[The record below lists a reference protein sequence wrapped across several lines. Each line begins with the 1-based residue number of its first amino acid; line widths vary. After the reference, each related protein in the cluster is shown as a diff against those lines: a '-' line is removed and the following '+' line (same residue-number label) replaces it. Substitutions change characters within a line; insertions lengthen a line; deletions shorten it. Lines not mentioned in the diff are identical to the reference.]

1 MMMKLNPI
9 LLAVLAVP
17 SLAIPLQAASAPAN
31 NPLFLTSGVTPNIF
45 FQVDDSGSMDWT
57 ILTKKHWEGRAY
69 DPDFGADDNATS
81 DTNSAFREDGLFYS
95 HSAPRSATSGG
106 NFREFAYVYAS
117 SDDKYSNG
125 CSSSGYQNSIDQ
137 CGGTAPNFDPANNDW
152 RIRAAALNVLYY
164 DPAAIYKPWAGM
176 SDAVFTDVRDN
187 PKSTEDGYDD
197 TRSLVGY
204 VYEVAIDD
212 KGYTGCSTATSCDT
226 TTSRPKRG
234 ADFNVTTGPNGLV
247 DLWDS
252 HTTVKFTSGGAEITT
267 TTYTPTST
275 DIGASVS
282 AVTTLSGSGTHAA
295 LGGLTVDQTKQNF
308 ANWYQYHRRRAYV
321 AKAALGQVVTDSP
334 DYRYGLGLINDTLFV
349 PMPASTVTNYAT
361 HNADLLDSFYSYDWQ
376 AKGTPLSSG
385 LQRAGKYYQNTLTGK
400 PTPITHSCQQNFTVL
415 ITDGYSYNESLT
427 VNDSDG
433 DGYSDSLA
441 DVAHYYYDNDLS
453 GLTNDVPTSTFDTA
467 THQHMVT
474 FGVAFG
480 VQGNLVD
487 TDGDGWPNPV
497 KTEASNWGDP
507 SLLDSPEKIDDLWHA
522 AYNSRGTF
530 IAAQTPEEVA
540 NALSDAIKAIE
551 SLTGSASSAATNS
564 TTLDTG
570 SRVFQARF
578 NSDDW
583 SGQLRSLTISTSAV
597 IAPSEEWDAGVR
609 IKSQVGSTSDTRVII
624 TKGSTDGVAFAYPN
638 LTGPTGTAGTQQ
650 NLLDKDGAGTT
661 DGRGADRVAYLRG
674 RSQHEGSTAGT
685 FRQRPTSVL
694 GDIVNSNPWYV
705 GEPSAGYSDVDHP
718 GYSSFRSTYLNR
730 KPVAYV
736 GANDG
741 MLHGFDSSIVW
752 DPNADIDPAI
762 DSDGDGDPANDHDGT
777 YVKTASSGLE
787 VLAYVPT
794 QVYPNLS
801 RLTDQNYNANHR
813 YFVDGSPMVAD
824 ACVANCGASS
834 ATWKSVLVG
843 SLNAGGKGY
852 FALNVTNPAG
862 TSSAAAPTFVESNA
876 ANLLL
881 WEFTDSD
888 DPDLGLTYN
897 YPASH
902 PTTQQAK
909 QIVKMENEKWAVVLG
924 NGYYSTDGKAVL
936 YILFLT
942 DGEDGVWS
950 SGDFVKIVADSG
962 SGNGLSTPTP
972 FDSDGNGLADT
983 IYAGDLKGNMW
994 KFNVSSNDSADW
1006 PTAFSGTP
1014 LYVAQDAAA
1023 TPNRQPIIAPPE
1035 VTLHP
1040 NGGRMVLFGTGK
1052 YIETTDPMSTETQS
1066 FYGVWDDGTWDG
1078 TTWTDGSA
1086 VAGRSSLDQKLVGSI
1101 TLSGKSYPV
1110 ITSGTTVSSPK
1121 GWYAD
1126 FSGGERVTGIPKL
1139 RNGLIIYDTFSP
1151 PATPCAPDD
1160 AGKNMV
1166 HNYLTGDMPA
1176 YPVFD
1181 TNGDGNID
1189 TNDTAVAG
1197 LYKGAAI
1204 GGTTLISGA
1213 AGSTTGAAISSL
1225 NDGSLVSDKFNFG
1238 AGSRGRIT
1246 WREIVQ

>member
-1 MMMKLNPI
+1 MKSNPI
-9 LLAVLAVP
+9 LLAVLAMP
-17 SLAIPLQAASAPAN
+17 SLGFPLQAAGAPAN

-69 DPDFGADDNATS
+69 DPDFGGDNNATS
-81 DTNSAFREDGLFYS
+81 DTNSAFREDGLFFS
-95 HSAPRSATSGG
+95 NDAPRSATSGG
-106 NFREFAYVYAS
+106 TFREFAYVYKS

-125 CSSSGYQNSIDQ
+125 CSSGGYQNSIDQ
-137 CGGTAPNFDPANNDW
+137 CGGTAPNFDPVDNDW

-164 DPAAIYKPWAGM
+164 DPTATYKPWAGL
-176 SDAVFTDVRDN
+176 SDATFTAVRDN
-187 PKSTEDGYDD
+187 PQPDEAGYDD

-212 KGYTGCSTATSCDT
+212 KGYTGCSTTTSCDT

-234 ADFNVTTGPNGLV
+234 SDFNVTTGANGLV

-252 HTTVKFTSGGAEITT
+252 HTTVKFTSSGAEVTT

-275 DIGASVS
+275 SIGAAVS
-282 AVTTLSGSGTHAA
+282 SVTTLSGSSTHAA
-295 LGGLTVDQTKQNF
+295 LGGLTVDETKQNF
-308 ANWYQYHRRRAYV
+308 ANWYEYHRRRSYV
-321 AKAALGQVVTDSP
+321 AKAAIGEVVTDSP

-349 PMPASTVTNYAT
+349 PMPAATVTDYTT
-361 HNADLLDSFYSYDWQ
+361 HNTSLLNSFYSYNWQ

-415 ITDGYSYNESLT
+415 ITDGYSYNENLT

-441 DVAHYYYDNDLS
+441 DVAHYYYQTDLS

-487 TDGDGWPNPV
+487 TDGDGWPDPV

-540 NALSDAIKAIE
+540 SALSDAIKAIE

-597 IAPSEEWDAGVR
+597 IASTEEWDAGVE
-609 IKSQVGSTSDTRVII
+609 INSQVASTSDTRVII
-624 TKGSTDGVAFAYPN
+624 TKGSSDGVAFAYAN

-661 DGRGADRVAYLRG
+661 DGRGPDRVGYLRG
-674 RSQHEGSTAGT
+674 HSQHEGDTAGT
-685 FRQRPTSVL
+685 FRQRSISVL

-705 GEPSAGYSDVDHP
+705 GAPSAGHSDVDHP
-718 GYSSFRSTYLNR
+718 GYSTFREDYKDR

-741 MLHGFDSSIVW
+741 MLHGFDASIDADDVSM
-752 DPNADIDPAI
+752 PGANA
-762 DSDGDGDPANDHDGT
+762 G
-777 YVKTASSGLE
+777 KE
-787 VLAYVPT
+787 VLGYVPT
-794 QVYPNLS
+794 PVYANLS
-801 RLTDQNYNANHR
+801 RLTDQDYNANHR

-824 ACVANCGASS
+824 ACVANCGSSS

-862 TSSAAAPTFVESNA
+862 TSSAAAPTFSETNA
-876 ANLLL
+876 GDILL

-888 DPDLGLTYN
+888 DADLGLTYN

-909 QIVKMENEKWAVVLG
+909 QIVKMENGKWAVVLG

-936 YILFLT
+936 YVLFLA

-962 SGNGLSTPTP
+962 TGNGLSTPTP

-994 KFNVSSNDSADW
+994 KFNVSSAASTSW
-1006 PTAFSGTP
+1006 GVAFSGAP

-1052 YIETTDPMSTETQS
+1052 YIETTDPMSTGTQS

-1078 TTWTDGSA
+1078 TAWTDGSA

-1160 AGKNMV
+1160 AGKSMV

-1181 TNGDGNID
+1181 TDGDGD
-1189 TNDTAVAG
+1189 VDDSDTAVAG
-1197 LYKGAAI
+1197 LYKGASV

-1225 NDGSLVSDKFNFG
+1225 NDGSLVSNQFNFG

>member
-1 MMMKLNPI
+1 MSWLTSLGSAIMKLNPF
-9 LLAVLAVP
+9 LLAAVLAVP
-17 SLAIPLQAASAPAN
+17 SLLLSLQATSAPAN

-57 ILTKKHWEGRAY
+57 IQTKPYWHGCAY
-69 DPDFGADDNATS
+69 DPDFGSHNNDSS
-81 DTNSAFREDGLFYS
+81 DCSSILKD
-95 HSAPRSATSGG
+95 G
-106 NFREFAYVYAS
+106 NFRSYDDDNDKFDDFYYVYS
-117 SDDKYSNG
+117 STDDAYTSTCGNTYPAVEK
-125 CSSSGYQNSIDQ
+125 CTSGTKPWD
-137 CGGTAPNFDPANNDW
+137 ADW
-152 RIRAAALNVLYY
+152 RVRSAAFNVLYY
-164 DPAAIYKPWAGM
+164 DPTVTYKPWPGMPDASFTAARSNPQSGEAGYTSTRDLTGM
-176 SDAVFTDVRDN
+176 VF
-187 PKSTEDGYDD
+187 
-197 TRSLVGY
+197 
-204 VYEVAIDD
+204 EVANDN
-212 KGYTGCSTATSCDT
+212 KGYSST
-226 TTSRPKRG
+226 RPRRG
-234 ADFNVTTGPNGLV
+234 TNSNMTVGPNGWI

-267 TTYTPTST
+267 TDYTPTST

-282 AVTTLSGSGTHAA
+282 AVTTLSGGATHAA
-295 LGGLTVDQTKQNF
+295 LDGLTVNKAKQNF
-308 ANWYQYHRRRAYV
+308 ANWYQYHRRRSFV
-321 AKAALGQVVTDSP
+321 AKSAIGLVVTESP
-334 DYRYGLGLINDTLFV
+334 DYRYGLSVINDYSSLFV
-349 PMPASTVTNYAT
+349 EMPAAAVTNYTT
-361 HNADLLDSFYSYDWQ
+361 HNASLLTDFYSYDWDGL
-376 AKGTPLSSG
+376 GTPLRKG
-385 LQRAGKYYQNTLTGK
+385 LERVGNYYQDTLTGR
-400 PTPITHSCQQNFTVL
+400 PTPITHSCQQNFTIL
-415 ITDGYSYNESLT
+415 FTDGYWTEGTSQNPS
-427 VNDSDG
+427 VSDSDG
-433 DGYSDSLA
+433 DGHSNTLA
-441 DVAHYYYDNDLS
+441 DVAHYYYVTDLS
-453 GLTNDVPTSTFDTA
+453 GLTDDVPTSTFDTVS
-467 THQHMVT
+467 HQHMVT

-480 VQGNLVD
+480 VQGNLVA
-487 TDGDGWPNPV
+487 GSNGWPTPAL
-497 KTEASNWGDP
+497 TESGNWGNP
-507 SLLDSPEKIDDLWHA
+507 YSGNPQKIDDLWHA
-522 AYNSRGTF
+522 AYNSRGSF

-540 NALSDAIKAIE
+540 DALSDAIKAIA
-551 SLTGSASSAATNS
+551 SLTGSASSAATSS

-597 IAPSEEWDAGVR
+597 IASTEEWDAGLM
-609 IKSQVGSTSDTRVII
+609 ISSQVASTSDTRVII
-624 TKGSTDGVAFAYPN
+624 TKGSTDGVAFAYSN

-650 NLLDKDGAGTT
+650 NLLDQDGAGTT

-674 RSQHEGSTAGT
+674 HNQYEGSTAGT

-694 GDIVNSNPWYV
+694 GDVVNSNPWYV

-718 GYSSFRSTYLNR
+718 GYSSFRSTYLSR
-730 KPVAYV
+730 KPVVYV

-741 MLHGFDSSIVW
+741 MLHGFDSSVVW
-752 DPNADIDPAI
+752 DPNADSDPTA
-762 DSDGDGDPANDHDGT
+762 DSDNDGDPTNDHDGT

-794 QVYPNLS
+794 PVYPNLS

-862 TSSAAAPTFVESNA
+862 TSSAAAPTFAESNA
-876 ANLLL
+876 ADLLL

-888 DPDLGLTYN
+888 DADLGLTYN

-902 PTTQQAK
+902 ATRQQAK
-909 QIVKMENEKWAVVLG
+909 QIVKMENGKWAVVLG

-936 YILFLT
+936 YILFLA

-994 KFNVSSNDSADW
+994 KFNVSSTTSTSW
-1006 PTAFSGTP
+1006 GVAFSGAP

-1040 NGGRMVLFGTGK
+1040 NGGRVVLFGTGK

-1078 TTWTDGSA
+1078 TTWNDGSA
-1086 VAGRSSLDQKLVGSI
+1086 VAGRSSLNEKLVGSI
-1101 TLSGKSYPV
+1101 TLSGISYPV
-1110 ITSGTTVSSPK
+1110 IANGTTVSSPK
-1121 GWYAD
+1121 GWYTD

-1151 PATPCAPDD
+1151 PTTACAPDD
-1160 AGKNMV
+1160 GGKTMV
-1166 HNYLTGDMPA
+1166 QDYLTGNVPT

-1181 TNGDGNID
+1181 TNGDGFINAH
-1189 TNDTAVAG
+1189 DTAVAG
-1197 LYKGAAI
+1197 LFKKAAI
-1204 GGTTLISGA
+1204 GGSSLISGA
-1213 AGSTTGAAISSL
+1213 SGSTTGALISSS
-1225 NDGSLVSDKFNFG
+1225 NDGSIGSNKFG
-1238 AGSRGRIT
+1238 SEAGSRGRIT

>member
-1 MMMKLNPI
+1 MKLNPI
-9 LLAVLAVP
+9 LLAVLALP
-17 SLAIPLQAASAPAN
+17 SLGFPLQAAGAPAN
-31 NPLFLTSGVTPNIF
+31 TPLFLTSGVTPNIF

-69 DPDFGADDNATS
+69 DPDFGADNNATS
-81 DTNSAFREDGLFYS
+81 DTNSAFRENGLFYS

-125 CSSSGYQNSIDQ
+125 CSSSSYENSINQ
-137 CGGTAPNFDPANNDW
+137 CGGTAPDYDPTNNDW
-152 RIRAAALNVLYY
+152 RIRATALNVLYY
-164 DPAAIYKPWAGM
+164 DPSATYKPWAGM
-176 SDAVFTDVRDN
+176 SDASFTAVRDN
-187 PKSTEDGYDD
+187 PKSGEAGYDD

-212 KGYTGCSTATSCDT
+212 KGYTGCSTTTSCDT

-234 ADFNVTTGPNGLV
+234 GDFNVTTGANGLV

-252 HTTVKFTSGGAEITT
+252 HTTVKFTAGGAEVTT

-275 DIGASVS
+275 DIGAAVS
-282 AVTTLSGSGTHAA
+282 AVTTLSGSSTHAA
-295 LGGLTVDQTKQNF
+295 LGGLTVDEAKQNF

-321 AKAALGQVVTDSP
+321 AKAAIGQVVTDSP
-334 DYRYGLGLINDTLFV
+334 DYRYGLGLINNTLFV
-349 PMPASTVTNYAT
+349 EMPAAAVTDYTT
-361 HNADLLDSFYSYDWQ
+361 HNTGLLDSFYSYNWQ
-376 AKGTPLSSG
+376 GLGTPLSSG
-385 LQRAGKYYQNTLTGK
+385 LQRAGKYYQNTLSGK

-415 ITDGYSYNESLT
+415 ITDGYSYNESLS

-441 DVAHYYYDNDLS
+441 DVAHYYYATDLS
-453 GLTNDVPTSTFDTA
+453 GLTNDVPTSLFDTA

-540 NALSDAIKAIE
+540 NALSDAIAAIE
-551 SLTGSASSAATNS
+551 SLLGSSSSAATNS
-564 TTLDTG
+564 TSLETG
-570 SRVFQARF
+570 SRIFQARF

-597 IAPSEEWDAGVR
+597 IASSEEWDAGLK
-609 IKSQVGSTSDTRVII
+609 ISSQVASTSDTRVII
-624 TKGSTDGVAFAYPN
+624 TKGSSDGVAFAYAN

-661 DGRGADRVAYLRG
+661 DGRGPDRVGYLRG
-674 RSQHEGSTAGT
+674 HSQHEGDTAGT
-685 FRQRPTSVL
+685 FRQRSISVL

-705 GEPSAGYSDVDHP
+705 GAPSAGYSDVDHP
-718 GYSSFRSTYLNR
+718 GYSSFRSTYLDR

-741 MLHGFDSSIVW
+741 MLHGFDASIDADDVSM
-752 DPNADIDPAI
+752 PGANA
-762 DSDGDGDPANDHDGT
+762 G
-777 YVKTASSGLE
+777 KE
-787 VLAYVPT
+787 VLGYVPT
-794 QVYPNLS
+794 PVYANLS
-801 RLTDQNYNANHR
+801 RLTDQDYNANHR

-824 ACVANCGASS
+824 ACVANCEGAS

-843 SLNAGGKGY
+843 SLSAGGKGF

-862 TSSAAAPTFVESNA
+862 MSSAAAPTFTETNA
-876 ANLLL
+876 ANILL

-888 DPDLGLTYN
+888 DADLGLTYN

-902 PTTQQAK
+902 LATQQAK
-909 QIVKMENEKWAVVLG
+909 QIVKMENGKWAVVLG

-936 YILFLT
+936 YVLFLA

-962 SGNGLSTPTP
+962 TGNGLSTPTP

-994 KFNVSSNDSADW
+994 KFNVSSASPAAW
-1006 PTAFSGTP
+1006 GVAFSGAP

-1052 YIETTDPMSTETQS
+1052 YIETTDPMSTGTQS

-1078 TTWTDGSA
+1078 TAWTDGSA

-1121 GWYAD
+1121 GWYVD
-1126 FSGGERVTGIPKL
+1126 FASGERVTGIPKL
-1139 RNGLIIYDTFSP
+1139 RSGIIFYNTFTP
-1151 PATPCAPDD
+1151 TGTPCDPDG
-1160 AGKNMV
+1160 AGWLMV
-1166 HNYLTGDMPA
+1166 QNYLTGDLPGF
-1176 YPVFD
+1176 PVFD
-1181 TNGDGNID
+1181 TNGDDKVDGE
-1189 TNDTAVAG
+1189 DTAVAG
-1197 LYKGAAI
+1197 LDIGATI

-1213 AGSTTGAAISSL
+1213 AGSTTGAGVTSL
-1225 NDGSLVSDKFNFG
+1225 NDGSTGSPLINFG